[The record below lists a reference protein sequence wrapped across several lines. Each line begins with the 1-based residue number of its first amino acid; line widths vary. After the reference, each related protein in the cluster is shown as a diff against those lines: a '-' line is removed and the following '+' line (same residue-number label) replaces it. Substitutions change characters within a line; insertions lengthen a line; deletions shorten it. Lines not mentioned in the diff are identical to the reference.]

1 MGDTLTKNRFAVPE
15 PLLSTHQLC
24 GKLPAIGSTKVLEF
38 ASLEQIP
45 HPFLWVQLRSIA
57 RQSLQM
63 DAFGTPLRQKILDR
77 LTAVD
82 GSPIPD
88 NQQVAR
94 DLAQE
99 QLQETHDIWPLVGG
113 TLDMHDQAYIHGEA
127 TNGREMI
134 TGQFDLQQRR
144 LSDWSIGPHRH
155 WEQLKSRLVYKDD
168 GALFRCGL
176 FFSSTERCARHSLMA
191 ASSRW
196 LARSTGF
203 CWLYLSLQRRRE
215 QCVG

>member
-15 PLLSTHQLC
+15 PFLGTHQFCAEL
-24 GKLPAIGSTKVLEF
+24 LEIGSTKILEF
-38 ASLEQIP
+38 TPLEQVP
-45 HPFLWVQLRSIA
+45 HPFLWVQLGSIA

-99 QLQETHDIWPLVGG
+99 QLQETHDIWSFVRSV
-113 TLDMHDQAYIHGEA
+113 LDVHDQPSIQGKPAD
-127 TNGREMI
+127 GREMI
-134 TGQFDLQQRR
+134 PGQFDLQQRR
-144 LSDWSIGPHRH
+144 LPDRGRGPHRH
-155 WEQLKSRLVYKDD
+155 GQQIKSRLVYKDD
-168 GALFRCGL
+168 GALFLCGL
-176 FFSSTERCARHSLMA
+176 FFSSTERWSRHSLMA

-203 CWLYLSLQRRRE
+203 WQLYLILHRRRE